1 MAYKR
6 AESVLVLIH
15 DQNQQVLL
23 LQRDDD
29 NSFWQSVTG
38 TMEGDE
44 SPVETALR
52 EVKEETGI
60 DVVAQ
65 GYQLIDCR
73 HTNQYPIRP
82 KWLARY
88 PPNTVYNTEYCFVL
102 EVEKTDKI
110 QLTKHLSFA
119 WHTKQDAMRIAWSR
133 SNKDA
138 IEKFIE
144 PKSASLR

>member
-6 AESVLVLIH
+6 PESVLVLIH

-29 NSFWQSVTG
+29 SSFWQSVTG

-44 SPVETALR
+44 SPAETALR
-52 EVKEETGI
+52 EVNEETGI
-60 DVVAQ
+60 DIIAR

-73 HTNQYPIRP
+73 HTNQYPIRSQ
-82 KWLARY
+82 WLDRY

-110 QLTKHLSFA
+110 RLTEHLSFK
-119 WHTKQDAMRIAWSR
+119 WHTKQEAKKIAWSR

-138 IEKFIE
+138 IDKFIK
-144 PKSASLR
+144 PKLTL